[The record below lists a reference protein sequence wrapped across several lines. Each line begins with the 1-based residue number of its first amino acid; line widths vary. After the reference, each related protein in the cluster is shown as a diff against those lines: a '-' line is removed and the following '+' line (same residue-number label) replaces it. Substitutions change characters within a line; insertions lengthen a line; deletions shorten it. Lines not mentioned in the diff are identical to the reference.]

1 MSGAVK
7 QNNAPTSKRSRAMLE
22 TLIHFVVP
30 PDISFGAA
38 AALISLSFV
47 TSALT
52 GAFGL
57 GGGVLML
64 AAMTQL
70 LPPAVLLPVHGVVQV
85 GSNSGRGIIMRR
97 DIARPLVL
105 PFLLGSLVGVTAGA
119 QIVGMLPR
127 SVLLMVLGAF
137 ILWSV
142 WTPKL
147 RPARLPAPW
156 FGLVGAV
163 SSFCTM
169 FVGATGPLVAAFLV
183 PDPLTRHQVVATHA
197 AFMTLQHA
205 LKVGAFTA
213 LGFGFLPW
221 LPMLALMIGLGF
233 LGTMLGRRLL
243 DRVPEKRF
251 ATGFKLMLTA
261 LALKIVADGAG
272 LWPL

>member
-1 MSGAVK
+1 
-7 QNNAPTSKRSRAMLE
+7 MLE
-22 TLIHFVVP
+22 SLIQLVVP
-30 PDISFGAA
+30 PDISLGAA
-38 AALISLSFV
+38 AALIALSFV
-47 TSALT
+47 TSTLT
-52 GAFGL
+52 GALGL
-57 GGGVLML
+57 SGGLLML

-70 LPPAVLLPVHGVVQV
+70 LPPVVLVPVHGVVQV
-85 GSNSGRGIIMRR
+85 GSNAGRAVIMRR
-97 DIARPLVL
+97 DIARALVL
-105 PFLLGSLVGVTAGA
+105 PFLLGSLVGVTMGA

-127 SVLLMVLGAF
+127 SVLLIVLGAF

-147 RPARLPAPW
+147 RPAHLPARW
-156 FGLVGAV
+156 FTLVGAV

-183 PDPLTRHQVVATHA
+183 PDPLTRHQSVATHA
-197 AFMTLQHA
+197 AFMTLQHG
-205 LKVGAFTA
+205 LKVAAFTA

-243 DRVPEKRF
+243 DHMPEKRF
-251 ATGFKLMLTA
+251 ATWFRLMLTA
-261 LALKIVADGAG
+261 LAVKIVADGIG

>member
-1 MSGAVK
+1 
-7 QNNAPTSKRSRAMLE
+7 MLE
-22 TLIHFVVP
+22 TLIQLIVP
-30 PDISFGAA
+30 PDVTGATA
-38 AALISLSFV
+38 TALIALSFV
-47 TSALT
+47 TSAMT
-52 GAFGL
+52 GALGL

-64 AAMTQL
+64 AAMTQM

-85 GSNSGRGIIMRR
+85 GSNCGRAVIMRR

-105 PFLLGSLVGVTAGA
+105 PFLIGSLVGVTAGA
-119 QIVGMLPR
+119 QIVGMVPR
-127 SVLLMVLGAF
+127 SVLLVVLGLF

-156 FGLVGAV
+156 FTLVGAV

-197 AFMTLQHA
+197 GFMTLQHG

-221 LPMLALMIGLGF
+221 LPMLAMMVGLGF

-243 DRVPEKRF
+243 DRMPEHRF
-251 ATGFKLMLTA
+251 ATGFRVMLTA
-261 LALKIVADGAG
+261 LALKIVADGIG
-272 LWPL
+272 FWPL